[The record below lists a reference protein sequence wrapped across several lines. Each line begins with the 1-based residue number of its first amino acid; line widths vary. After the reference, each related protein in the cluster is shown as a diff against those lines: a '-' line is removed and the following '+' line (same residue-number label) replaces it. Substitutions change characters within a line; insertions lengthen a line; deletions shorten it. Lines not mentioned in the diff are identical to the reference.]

1 MRRIIGIAAL
11 ALICAASIGAQGP
24 DALKIYLEGRSLEA
38 GGNREAARLRYQE
51 AIDVCRAEIAVNPRN
66 MDSYTVMMWSLF
78 RQGLYAETIAEG
90 LNARKQAEDGRVL
103 EIMGEAYFYLGNYAQ
118 CIAMMQRSIAIAPFG
133 DRVATAYFFKAE
145 AYMVL
150 QQFEHAEFAY
160 STACN
165 MEGGMPRWWYRLALC
180 RERLGLKQL
189 AKVAVERS
197 LSLNPSDPDAVALLE
212 RLRQ

>member
-1 MRRIIGIAAL
+1 MKRVAVIASFALALGAAL
-11 ALICAASIGAQGP
+11 AAQGP

-38 GGNREAARLRYQE
+38 GGNREAANLRYKE
-51 AIDVCRAEIAVNPRN
+51 AIEVCRAELALNPRN

-150 QQFEHAEFAY
+150 QKLEHAEIAY

-197 LSLNPSDPDAVALLE
+197 LGLNPSDPDAIALLE